1 MDYTALTEELIFNLG
16 GPNRQCVNITIL
28 DDTVVESSIEFFTV
42 ETTSTLSPGT
52 QLNLAIIIDDDG
64 K

>member
-1 MDYTALTEELIFNLG
+1 MDYTALTEELIFNPG

-42 ETTSTLSPGT
+42 ETTSTLPPGT
-52 QLNLAIIIDDDG
+52 QSNLAIVIDDDG

>member
-52 QLNLAIIIDDDG
+52 QSNLAIIIDDDG

>member
-28 DDTVVESSIEFFTV
+28 DDTVVESSIEFFTI

-52 QLNLAIIIDDDG
+52 QSNLAIIIDDDG

>member
-42 ETTSTLSPGT
+42 ETSTLSPGT
-52 QLNLAIIIDDDG
+52 QSNLAIIIDDDG